1 MYGDPDAA
9 ARYWQPQRYDD
20 CSLMAVADVVG
31 QLTGDLPSER
41 EIIDLASDTASQ
53 AHPGSIYI
61 KPTDVSD
68 PNTGMGTDPRDV
80 VVLLEQYGV
89 DAVITDE
96 NTANDPGGIPTGMR
110 ALANYLDDGHK
121 VIAGVNAETLWN
133 VRGDKTRAD
142 HAVVVTAIDTTEG
155 VVHLNDSGNPKGRD
169 EQVPIDTF
177 AEAWATSDDMMIVTA
192 ASS

>member
-1 MYGDPDAA
+1 VYGDPDAA

-96 NTANDPGGIPTGMR
+96 ETDAGRRAQVAQQLEHARRRRQDVLR
-110 ALANYLDDGHK
+110 ERERRAAAREALARARATALEDAYRCLS
-121 VIAGVNAETLWN
+121 ALRRLELET
-133 VRGDKTRAD
+133 A
-142 HAVVVTAIDTTEG
+142 
-155 VVHLNDSGNPKGRD
+155 
-169 EQVPIDTF
+169 
-177 AEAWATSDDMMIVTA
+177 
-192 ASS
+192 